1 MNDQLKYR
9 SLFESVYPLLEVKS
23 DEKSPD
29 IPDHKA
35 MRCSLESFDIVANR
49 IHTDNPQLP
58 YSVV

>member
-35 MRCSLESFDIVANR
+35 MGCSPEPFDIIANR
-49 IHTDNPQLP
+49 IHTDNP
-58 YSVV
+58 